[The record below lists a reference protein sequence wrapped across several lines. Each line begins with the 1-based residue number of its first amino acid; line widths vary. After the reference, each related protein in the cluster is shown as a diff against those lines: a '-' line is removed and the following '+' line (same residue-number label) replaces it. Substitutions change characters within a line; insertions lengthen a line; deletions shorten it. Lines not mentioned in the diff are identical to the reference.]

1 MNDERGVLGGPT
13 EGRHLPLE
21 GIRVI
26 EFGYGIAAPVAAR
39 NLGQFGADAIRVES
53 RRKPDSLR
61 VGGAGWIPKGYDPG
75 VRWDTMPA
83 MHCS

>member
-1 MNDERGVLGGPT
+1 MVAWAGMNNDRGTPGGAT
-13 EGRHLPLE
+13 EGHHLPLE

-53 RRKPDSLR
+53 RRKPDSFR
-61 VGGAGWIPKGYDPG
+61 VGGAGVDPEG
-75 VRWDTMPA
+75 L
-83 MHCS
+83 